1 MALTDNIVSYWK
13 FDESSG
19 NASDSVGSL
28 TLTNTSVTYD
38 AGKINNGADC
48 GTGVSSNVG
57 FVGGT
62 PVWNMAGST
71 AKSMAFWFK
80 PNANATAFARIID
93 WRRSATSSGEFT
105 MAYYD
110 DSGYKLQGYLNG
122 NTFSYTTT
130 LTVDTWYHIAMTC
143 DASNSVKIYINAS
156 QVTTGT
162 WGTAG
167 AGSNFTQINGANGSM
182 SGGFSGPFSFD
193 EMGVWNR
200 ELSGSEVT
208 SLYNGGTGI
217 QYPFITAITF
227 AISETLALTESIS
240 NLRTRLFSTSE
251 TITLTETISVL
262 KGIAF
267 TVAEAL
273 GLVETFTSTRTR
285 LFTVAESLGLVEVMA
300 RIKLLWTNSTKE
312 NTTWTDQSKNST
324 NWTNQTKA

>member
-62 PVWNMAGST
+62 PVWNMGGST
-71 AKSMAFWFK
+71 AKSIAFWFK

-93 WRRSATSSGEFT
+93 FRRSATSSGEFT
-105 MAYYD
+105 MSYYD
-110 DSGYKLQGYLNG
+110 DTGYKLAGYLNG
-122 NTFSYTTT
+122 NTFSYTVT
-130 LTVDTWYHIAMTC
+130 LTVDTWYFIAVTC
-143 DASNSVKIYINAS
+143 DASNNVKVYIDAS

-167 AGSNFTQINGANGSM
+167 SGSNHTQINGANGSI

-193 EMGVWNR
+193 EMGVWNK
-200 ELSGSEVT
+200 ELSGAEVT
-208 SLYNGGTGI
+208 ELYNSGTGK
-217 QYPFITAITF
+217 QYPFSIIF

-240 NLRTRLFSTSE
+240 NLRTRLFSNTE
-251 TITLTETISVL
+251 TVTLTETISAL

-267 TVAEAL
+267 SIAEAL

-300 RIKLLWTNSTKE
+300 RVRLLWTNSTKE
-312 NTTWTDQSKNST
+312 TTTWTDQTKNST
-324 NWTNQTKA
+324 NWTNQIKE